1 MFRIKKSFS
10 LNFKVFKFLLI
21 TPIFF
26 LVPVFTNISESKA
39 GLEFQWD
46 QDSGYR
52 RLKWFQKENQRKFR
66 NRIYFFLRPS
76 DRKDGI
82 LRINL
87 AIPKSFKTKLKKEN
101 ISLCKVKIGGF
112 ETRTKC
118 IENIPADIEIKDDNS
133 SLVFYPY
140 RPIPSNK
147 DSYAIVLKVFN
158 PRKSG
163 LYQFHSYGQYVGQ
176 SVSSYLG
183 STTIVID

>member
-1 MFRIKKSFS
+1 MYKIEKKLFFN
-10 LNFKVFKFLLI
+10 LKILKFFLI
-21 TPIFF
+21 TPILFSIP
-26 LVPVFTNISESKA
+26 LFTTINEAKA

-46 QDSGYR
+46 QDSGYK

-66 NRIYFFLRPS
+66 NTIYFFLRPS
-76 DRKDGI
+76 DRKDEI
-82 LRINL
+82 LKINI

-118 IENIPADIEIKDDNS
+118 LDNIPADIEIKDDNS

-140 RPIPSNK
+140 TPIPSNK

-163 LYQFHSYGQYVGQ
+163 LYQFHSYGQYVGK